1 MDAAIHAATQVN
13 LEDVGVSEKSVTQV
27 HMLCDSICMKCLQ

>member
-1 MDAAIHAATQVN
+1 MDAAIYAATQVN

-27 HMLCDSICMKCLQ
+27 RMLCESICTKCLQ